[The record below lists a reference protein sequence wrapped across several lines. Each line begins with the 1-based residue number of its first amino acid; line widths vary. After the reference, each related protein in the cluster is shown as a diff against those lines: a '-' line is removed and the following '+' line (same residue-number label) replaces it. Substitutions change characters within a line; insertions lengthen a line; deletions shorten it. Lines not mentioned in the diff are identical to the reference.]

1 TDGIVQLLLP
11 LPLINRNQGAISQA
25 MAELTA
31 AERAINQ
38 VELDLQNRL
47 APVFERYSS
56 SVFRVRRFREKIL
69 PSAERSLELV
79 RRGYGA
85 GELPFLNLL
94 IAQQRYFQTNQSYLQ
109 SLLDLRT
116 SAAQIEGLLL
126 NNSLGS
132 NPSSRVGGAS
142 GP

>member
-1 TDGIVQLLLP
+1 MP

-25 MAELTA
+25 QAELTA
-31 AERAINQ
+31 AQRAVQQ

-56 SVFRVRRFREKIL
+56 AAYRVRRYRDKIL

-79 RRGYGA
+79 RRGYSA

-94 IAQQRYFQTNQSYLQ
+94 IAQQRYFKTNQDFLQ

-116 SAAQIEGLLL
+116 STAQIEGLLL
-126 NNSLGS
+126 NNSLGTI
-132 NPSSRVGGAS
+132 P
-142 GP
+142 